1 MAEDAEEEIS
11 DPYSLVC
18 EIEVL
23 MKKTKTILSVILLLI
38 TAVVITSCSGLRSEF
53 DPHKWRYQ
61 SFVDRPPSLES
72 YFGRPGPLNRRER
85 CRDPR

>member
-1 MAEDAEEEIS
+1 M
-11 DPYSLVC
+11 
-18 EIEVL
+18 L
-23 MKKTKTILSVILLLI
+23 MKRIKTILAVILLMI
-38 TAVVITSCSGLRSEF
+38 TAVAITSCSGLRSEF

-72 YFGRPGPLNRRER
+72 YFPHPGPMNRRDR